1 LGTRLAAKVWN
12 GLAISNA
19 CGHPNIKAHDNKYRF
34 QYVMTQARWRGK
46 IRSLRRKSI
55 AAGISFVPSAA
66 ARRYNGGHA
75 MSLLNEIEPLK
86 QSALAELKTAA
97 DLAALD
103 HAKGAWIGP
112 HGKFTALM
120 KQLGSLPKEEKPA
133 AGKRINAAKA
143 ELEAALAARREE
155 LELKAA
161 LPKEPTDFT
170 MPGRRRALGRLH
182 PLTQISEDIVRAF
195 RKIGFAVA
203 DGPEVEDD
211 WHCFDALNT
220 PADHPARD
228 THDTFYLVGQASSLP
243 PGLPAP
249 DSSRA
254 GSPPAA
260 GRMPAPLLLRT
271 HTSSVQI
278 RVMKSQPP
286 PIRIIA
292 PGRVYRRD
300 NADATHNPT
309 FHQIEGL
316 YVDKGVTVGDLKGT
330 VEFVFK
336 ELMGPDV
343 KLRFRPHYFSYT
355 EPSLEIDFTNSLV
368 KKLGKDW
375 LEIAGCGMVHP
386 QVFENVGYDP
396 EVWTG
401 WAFGFGIERIAMI
414 RYGIDDIRLFYEN
427 DVRFLGQF

>member
-1 LGTRLAAKVWN
+1 MA
-12 GLAISNA
+12 GLI
-19 CGHPNIKAHDNKYRF
+19 D
-34 QYVMTQARWRGK
+34 Q
-46 IRSLRRKSI
+46 
-55 AAGISFVPSAA
+55 
-66 ARRYNGGHA
+66 
-75 MSLLNEIEPLK
+75 IEPLK
-86 QSALAELKTAA
+86 HTALAELQAA
-97 DLAALD
+97 PDLAALEQT
-103 HAKGAWIGP
+103 KGAWIGP

-120 KQLGSLPKEEKPA
+120 KQLGTLSREEKPA
-133 AGKRINAAKA
+133 AGKLINAAKA
-143 ELEAALAARREE
+143 ELEAALVERRSE

-170 MPGRRRALGRLH
+170 LPGRRRALGKLH
-182 PLTQISEDIVRAF
+182 PLTQVTEDIVRSF
-195 RKIGFAVA
+195 RKIGFVVA
-203 DGPEVEDD
+203 DGPEIEDEY
-211 WHCFDALNT
+211 HCFDALNT

-228 THDTFYLVGQASSLP
+228 AQDTFYLASGSADKSP
-243 PGLPAP
+243 SPG
-249 DSSRA
+249 
-254 GSPPAA
+254 GE
-260 GRMPAPLLLRT
+260 GRGEGERKSLLLRT

-286 PIRIIA
+286 PVRIIV

-309 FHQIEGL
+309 FQQIEGL

-336 ELMGPDV
+336 ELLGSDV
-343 KLRFRPHYFSYT
+343 KIRFRPHYFSYT
-355 EPSLEIDFTNSLV
+355 EPSFEIDFSNALV

-414 RYGIDDIRLFYEN
+414 RYGINDIRLFYEN
-427 DVRFLGQF
+427 NVRFLKQF